1 MADLDIVGGVMSA
14 VSATNV
20 LQHLGQPLDRRLRVA
35 VVGLG
40 GRGQVYSRAIG
51 ASVTGT
57 AEVVQIAEPRDQQ
70 RTTLAGEL
78 RLDDSAVFTSWHDLV
93 AGERLADA
101 VIITT
106 QDHDH
111 LPAIEAFAAAGYDIL
126 CEKPLAGTQAECAA
140 AVSAAD
146 AAGIFLGVCH
156 VLRYTPNTERINALV
171 TDGAIGDVV
180 TIQHLE
186 PVGYFHFAHS
196 FVRGAWR
203 RADESGPLLLTKSCH
218 DLDWLSFVVGER
230 ATKVSSFGSLTA
242 FTKENQPTGASDR
255 CITCTVE
262 PDCAYSAVRM
272 YRAGLS
278 DGAVESYFTRIMAPD
293 YTLDAVNEALMSGPY
308 GRCVFGSD
316 NDVVDHQVVNVEYAN
331 GVTAS
336 FTVSAFTR
344 FEDRRTSIFG
354 TRGQITT
361 DGRTVELYD
370 FATRASTFFDVT
382 GDGSGHGG
390 GDAKML
396 DAFIDAVH
404 SGRPGRF
411 TSQGAESLAT
421 HSIVF
426 AAERARQTNSVVEL
440 L

>member
-1 MADLDIVGGVMSA
+1 VISA

-20 LQHLGQPLDRRLRVA
+20 SKHVGQPLGRPLRVA

-40 GRGQVYSRAIG
+40 GRGTIYSRAIAAATNG
-51 ASVTGT
+51 M
-57 AEVVQIAEPRDQQ
+57 AEVVQIAEPREHARSSAATDLG
-70 RTTLAGEL
+70 LA
-78 RLDDSAVFTSWHDLV
+78 DSAVFTDWHDLV
-93 AGERLADA
+93 TGERLADA

-106 QDHDH
+106 QDRDH
-111 LPAIEAFAAAGYDIL
+111 LSAIEAFAGAGYDIL
-126 CEKPLAGTQAECAA
+126 CEKPLAGTQAACVA
-140 AVSAAD
+140 AVGAAE
-146 AAGIFLGVCH
+146 AAGVFLGVCH
-156 VLRYTPNTERINALV
+156 VLRYTPNTERITALV
-171 TDGAIGDVV
+171 EDGAIGDIV

-203 RADESGPLLLTKSCH
+203 REDESGPLLLTKSCH

-230 ATKVSSFGSLTA
+230 AMSVSSFGSRSV
-242 FTKENQPTGASDR
+242 FTKANQPPAASER
-255 CITCTVE
+255 CITCAVE

-272 YRAGLS
+272 YRAGLTE
-278 DGAVESYFTRIMAPD
+278 GAVESYFTRIVAPD
-293 YTLDAVNEALMSGPY
+293 YTLDAVNEALQSGPY
-308 GRCVFGSD
+308 GRCVFDSD
-316 NDVVDHQVVNVEYAN
+316 NDVVDHQVVNVQYAN

-336 FTVSAFTR
+336 FTLSAFTR

-370 FATRASTFFDVT
+370 FATRSSTFFDVT

-396 DAFIDAVH
+396 DAFLDALW
-404 SGRPGRF
+404 SGQPDRF
-411 TSQGAESLAT
+411 TSQGAASLAT
-421 HSIVF
+421 HAIVF
-426 AAERARQTNSVVEL
+426 AAERARQTNTVVRL
-440 L
+440 D

>member
-1 MADLDIVGGVMSA
+1 MISA

-20 LQHLGQPLDRRLRVA
+20 SQHLGQPLDRRLRVA
-35 VVGLG
+35 LVGLG
-40 GRGQVYSRAIG
+40 GRGQIYCRAIADG
-51 ASVTGT
+51 VRGT
-57 AEVVQIAEPRDQQ
+57 AEVVQIAEPRSRQ
-70 RTTLAGEL
+70 RTALTNEL
-78 RLDDSAVFTSWHDLV
+78 GLDGSAVFTDWHDLV

-126 CEKPLAGTQAECAA
+126 CEKPIAGTQAECVA
-140 AVSAAD
+140 AVNAAE
-146 AAGIFLGVCH
+146 AAGVFLGVCH
-156 VLRYTPNTERINALV
+156 VLRYTPNTERITALV
-171 TDGAIGDVV
+171 NDGAIGDLV

-186 PVGYFHFAHS
+186 PVGFFHFAHS
-196 FVRGAWR
+196 FVRGSWR
-203 RADESGPLLLTKSCH
+203 REDESGPLLLTKSCH
-218 DLDWLSFVVGER
+218 DLDWLSFVVGQP
-230 ATKVSSFGSLTA
+230 ATKVSSFGSLSG
-242 FTKENQPTGASDR
+242 FTSANKPSGASDR
-255 CITCTVE
+255 CISCSVE

-272 YRAGLS
+272 YRAGLV
-278 DGAVESYFTRIMAPD
+278 DGAVESYFTRIVAPD
-293 YTLDAVNEALMSGPY
+293 YSLDAVNEALRSGPY
-308 GRCVFGSD
+308 GRCAFDSD

-336 FTVSAFTR
+336 FTLSAFTR

-370 FATRASTFFDVT
+370 FANRSSTFFDVT

-396 DAFIDAVH
+396 DAFLTALW
-404 SGRPGRF
+404 SGEPDTF

-421 HSIVF
+421 HAIVF
-426 AAERARQTNSVVEL
+426 AAERARQSNTVVEL
-440 L
+440 D